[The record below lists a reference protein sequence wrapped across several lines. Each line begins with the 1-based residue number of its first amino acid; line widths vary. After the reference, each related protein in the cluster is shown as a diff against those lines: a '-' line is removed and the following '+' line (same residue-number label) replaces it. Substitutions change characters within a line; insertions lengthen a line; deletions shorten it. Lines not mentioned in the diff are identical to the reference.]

1 MGFTLDVISPFAPEA
16 NNQDR
21 LPQPIWE
28 MMSY

>member
-1 MGFTLDVISPFAPEA
+1 MGFTPDVISPFAPEA

-21 LPQPIWE
+21 LAQSIWE